1 MEGCFKGLPGGP
13 LSGPLLS
20 KVGPDLDR
28 GLRLAWDHLPLYSEA
43 TGRCFPSVLFAGQ
56 EGAFYAEEVPSTDL
70 REAGTDGVGLSRKVT
85 RPWQVTSSLT
95 LPPSLHPSAFS
106 ASFDPE

>member
-1 MEGCFKGLPGGP
+1 MEGGFKGLPGGP

-43 TGRCFPSVLFAGQ
+43 TGRWFPLSYLPG
-56 EGAFYAEEVPSTDL
+56 
-70 REAGTDGVGLSRKVT
+70 RKGLSILRKY
-85 RPWQVTSSLT
+85 QALTSERLGQT
-95 LPPSLHPSAFS
+95 G
-106 ASFDPE
+106 